1 MEDLQEIAAN
11 PIRRRRMRLVARGAV
26 LAIVG
31 VGSVFALATS
41 GADGAFPGDNGMIAF
56 TSNRD
61 GNADVHVMAP
71 DGSDQR
77 NLTRNPAPDGGA
89 AWSPDG
95 RRIAFVSERD
105 GANNSEIYVMD
116 ADGSRQTRLTTAARG
131 DTHPTWSPDGRRI
144 AFVSDRDDFN
154 SEVYVMKADGSGQV
168 NLTRNP
174 ASDDE
179 PAWSPDGR
187 RIAFSSDRA
196 DEDAVPG
203 DIYTM
208 DADGS
213 NERRLTMGSS
223 GSAPAWAPDV
233 ERIAFMATSGSGGS
247 EISVM
252 ARDGSGRKNLTRT
265 TTTAT
270 GGEEGEPAWSP
281 DGRKIAF
288 TDIASSEIY
297 AMAGDG
303 SRVTRLTTNA
313 VTDEEPDWGP
323 DPGSSTAHDSTP
335 PVLRSASLRPRVFAA
350 DRSRS
355 SKARAGASPSS
366 RRGTTVR
373 YRLSEGAR
381 VAFRFERRT
390 VGRRAG
396 GTCRRKTPKN
406 RLRRPCSRYRAAGSF
421 SRMSR
426 AGKNRKHFSGRIG
439 KRRLRPGRYRVTLR
453 ARDAAG
459 NRSRRRRLA
468 FRMVPG

>member
-1 MEDLQEIAAN
+1 
-11 PIRRRRMRLVARGAV
+11 MRLVARGAV
-26 LAIVG
+26 LAIAG
-31 VGSVFALATS
+31 AGSVFALATS
-41 GADGAFPGDNGMIAF
+41 GADGAFPGDNGMIAV

-95 RRIAFVSERD
+95 RRIAFVSDRD

-154 SEVYVMKADGSGQV
+154 SEVYVMKANGSGQV
-168 NLTRNP
+168 NLTRSP
-174 ASDDE
+174 ASDEE
-179 PAWSPDGR
+179 PTWSPDGR

-196 DEDAVPG
+196 DQEAIPG

-208 DADGS
+208 DTDGS
-213 NERRLTMGSS
+213 NEKRLTIGNS
-223 GSAPAWAPDV
+223 GSAPAWAPDGK
-233 ERIAFMATSGSGGS
+233 RIAFAATSASGSS
-247 EISVM
+247 EIYVM

-265 TTTAT
+265 TTTTT

-281 DGRKIAF
+281 DSQKIAF

-297 AMAGDG
+297 AMAADG

-313 VTDEEPDWGP
+313 VTDEEPDWQAI
-323 DPGSSTAHDSTP
+323 PGSSMAHDSTP
-335 PVLRSASLRPRVFAA
+335 PVLSSASLRPKVFAA
-350 DRSRS
+350 ARSRS
-355 SKARAGASPSS
+355 SKPRAGAKPSS

-373 YRLSEGAR
+373 YRLSEEAR
-381 VAFRFERRT
+381 VAFRFERKT
-390 VGRRAG
+390 LGRRVG
-396 GTCRRKTPKN
+396 GRCRRTTDRN
-406 RLRRPCSRYRAAGSF
+406 RSRRPCSRYRPAGSF
-421 SRMSR
+421 TRESRV
-426 AGKNRKHFSGRIG
+426 GKNRKRFSGRI
-439 KRRLRPGRYRVTLR
+439 RRKKLRPGRYRVTLR
-453 ARDAAG
+453 ARDASG

-468 FRMVPG
+468 FRMVSG